1 MTSINDIY
9 LNTIDRSVGSRIIKQ
24 NHYSK
29 TVNFGTK
36 YTLGI
41 FSEQFGLCG
50 VIQLG
55 WGVNSSKTKNLVRD
69 TKIKE
74 YLELNRL
81 WVSDI
86 LPKNSESK
94 IISLMFKWIKENDKN
109 IKWIIS
115 FADGVMGKVG
125 TIYQATNFLY
135 TGYNKKGG
143 LWITKEGERYHSV
156 TLSEKYGNVRRET
169 LEKHLG
175 KPLYRVVGGQFRYIY
190 FLDKRYRKKLT
201 VPTLPYPKKQNLKD
215 YIMVKK
221 DNYVIEDLWDEFCEL
236 TSLTI

>member
-1 MTSINDIY
+1 MNLNTDIY
-9 LNTIDRSVGSRIIKQ
+9 LNPINRNVGSRIIKQ

-29 TVNFGTK
+29 SVNTGTK

-41 FSEQFGLCG
+41 YSTQLGLCG

-69 TKIKE
+69 TEINE
-74 YLELNRL
+74 FIELNRL
-81 WVSDI
+81 WVSDE

-109 IKWIIS
+109 IKWVIS

-125 TIYQATNFLY
+125 TIYQATNFVY

-143 LWITKEGERYHSV
+143 LWITKNGERHHAVS
-156 TLSEKYGNVRRET
+156 LFKKYGDVNRAT
-169 LEKHLG
+169 LEHHLG
-175 KPLYRVVGGQFRYIY
+175 TPLYRVVGGQFRYIY
-190 FLDKRYRKKLT
+190 FLDKRYKKKLT
-201 VPTLPYPKKQNLKD
+201 IPQLPYPKLENLKE

-221 DNYVIEDLWDEFCEL
+221 ENYVIEDLWDEFCEL
-236 TSLTI
+236 TELNT